1 MYNKLFNFL
10 DNIINALGN
19 KLALI
24 NRAKQLDIVKVIAT
38 TSYTKLLKYYKKI
51 SIKKSFLFNIII
63 VLDLIQ
69 KLTIY
74 KV

>member
-24 NRAKQLDIVKVIAT
+24 NRAK
-38 TSYTKLLKYYKKI
+38 
-51 SIKKSFLFNIII
+51 
-63 VLDLIQ
+63 
-69 KLTIY
+69 
-74 KV
+74 